1 MTLALIFTFS
11 LLGSVG
17 AVLVAGILFQIRSE
31 FSPRLKTA
39 VLSYATGSLLG
50 AACLGMIPHALAEL
64 PAPRVLGTVLAG
76 IVGLFV
82 LEKLLVWRH
91 CHEENC
97 AAHAQAGPL
106 ILVGDAVHNAI
117 DGIAIALAFQQSWA
131 LGIGTSLAVIA
142 HEIPQEIG
150 DIMILV
156 HHGWS
161 RGRAVL
167 YNLLASLTT
176 IPGAL
181 LAYWAGSRA
190 EGIAPYALS
199 LSAASFLYIALA
211 DLTPDH
217 RTQTRFG
224 ATLLQLAGICTG
236 IGTIFLVHALQH

>member
-1 MTLALIFTFS
+1 MTLTLIFLFS

-17 AVLVAGILFQIRSE
+17 AVGVAGILFRGRRE
-31 FSPRLKTA
+31 FSPRLKIA

-50 AACLGMIPHALAEL
+50 AAFLGMIPHALAEL

-76 IVGLFV
+76 IVGFFV

-91 CHEENC
+91 CHENDC
-97 AAHAQAGPL
+97 QAHAQTGPL

-131 LGIGTSLAVIA
+131 LGIGTALAVIA

-161 RGRAVL
+161 RSRAML

-181 LAYWAGSRA
+181 LAYWAGSRVQ
-190 EGIAPYALS
+190 GLAPYALS
-199 LSAASFLYIALA
+199 ISAASFLYIALA

-217 RTQTRFG
+217 RAQSHLR
-224 ATLLQLAGICTG
+224 ATLVQLGGIGAGIA
-236 IGTIFLVHALQH
+236 TILLVHALRH